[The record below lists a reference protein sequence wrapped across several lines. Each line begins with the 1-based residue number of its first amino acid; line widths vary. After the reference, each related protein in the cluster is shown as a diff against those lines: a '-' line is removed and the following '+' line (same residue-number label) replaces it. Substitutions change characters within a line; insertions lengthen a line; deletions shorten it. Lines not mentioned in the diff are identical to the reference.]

1 VVRLEKNLASV
12 LNQLNYFIKQMA
24 LTKITSE
31 ETFKFE
37 AVTKYEI
44 SKEDL
49 IDLLITAGQGIYY
62 WGEIYVNFRPNKAY
76 KKGFLQLEREGGII
90 INKNNFHYDS
100 EIFCLDYQCF
110 EVETPDIIATKS
122 IRDFVDTIKLIIE
135 TPNIKGSLRNS
146 LVDAIASKDFG
157 ILDASNMDYIMQK
170 CIFGSC
176 VYG

>member
-1 VVRLEKNLASV
+1 
-12 LNQLNYFIKQMA
+12 MT
-24 LTKITSE
+24 LTKTTPE

-44 SKEDL
+44 SKKDL

-76 KKGFLQLEREGGII
+76 KKGFLKIEREGGIY
-90 INKNNFHYDS
+90 INTNKLNLDS
-100 EIFCLDYQCF
+100 KIFCLDKGDDT
-110 EVETPDIIATKS
+110 EIEIIDTKTVE
-122 IRDFVDTIKLIIE
+122 DFINTIKFIIE
-135 TPNIKGSLRNS
+135 NINTQKQFKSNLIEALS
-146 LVDAIASKDFG
+146 TSDFG
-157 ILDASNMDYIMQK
+157 LLDASDLDYIMQK